1 MVSNGDQQNSRLMEI
16 ELKTVLRSI
25 LLVVGFA
32 VAIPETDI
40 YEVHVMSSIFC
51 CKD

>member
-1 MVSNGDQQNSRLMEI
+1 MVPNSDQQNSRFMEI

-25 LLVVGFA
+25 LLAVGFA
-32 VAIPETDI
+32 AAIPETDI
-40 YEVHVMSSIFC
+40 YEVHVICSIFC